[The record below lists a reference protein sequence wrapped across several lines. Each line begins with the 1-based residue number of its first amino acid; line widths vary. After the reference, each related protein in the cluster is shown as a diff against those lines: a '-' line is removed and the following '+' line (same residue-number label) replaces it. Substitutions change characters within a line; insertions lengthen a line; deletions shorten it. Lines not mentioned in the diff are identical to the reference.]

1 MLLLKKQT
9 CQKYIYKI
17 HSGRLRKNGWKLT
30 LSLQEA
36 RRNDELIALAD
47 SQILRW
53 INELN
58 GITDEEQEVNRIRAE
73 IRRLKRDSTDA
84 QGRKAI
90 KRLYSQLDSIQFK
103 PDYMCLI
110 IDKEKDYYRA
120 CKGYSI
126 NGVNYVRLLG
136 TNGGIKNSTI
146 VFVSERLAPELRR
159 RIDNGRNLSKELIP
173 AKLEAYKAL
182 ACSASTPVSLPHGIA
197 VVRDCVTHFHSDVVS
212 LSYEE
217 TEEPVM
223 ELRKDEPIEL
233 DASDGYGI
241 MLPALAERWSKEL
254 GLDYVMSGANTRA
267 SFEKGMVFTFD
278 FLDFAEQVSHQY
290 YFQDVW
296 GNTVDIRQVELILT
310 ESMLKL
316 WDSYKSMDDY
326 LSCCEEN
333 GYTFCITKVTPKD
346 LENERNLNYQFIQ
359 SFQLSDDDIDELISP
374 TMNELED
381 VLGGNWEKAVLFMC
395 GLGLT
400 PENAMRAED
409 GIAKAIMADRR
420 MMDDPYVRSHIYQLI
435 QKRIDE
441 AKVGVLKVHG
451 NYSIILGD
459 PYALC
464 QSIFGL
470 PVTGLLKAGEIYSEY
485 WRGSDELVCFRAP
498 MTTHE
503 NIRRVHPCNSTPAQY
518 WYRYI
523 HTGTIFNAWDT
534 AMAALNG

>member
-1 MLLLKKQT
+1 
-9 CQKYIYKI
+9 
-17 HSGRLRKNGWKLT
+17 
-30 LSLQEA
+30 
-36 RRNDELIALAD
+36 
-47 SQILRW
+47 
-53 INELN
+53 
-58 GITDEEQEVNRIRAE
+58 
-73 IRRLKRDSTDA
+73 
-84 QGRKAI
+84 
-90 KRLYSQLDSIQFK
+90 
-103 PDYMCLI
+103 
-110 IDKEKDYYRA
+110 
-120 CKGYSI
+120 
-126 NGVNYVRLLG
+126 
-136 TNGGIKNSTI
+136 
-146 VFVSERLAPELRR
+146 
-159 RIDNGRNLSKELIP
+159 
-173 AKLEAYKAL
+173 
-182 ACSASTPVSLPHGIA
+182 
-197 VVRDCVTHFHSDVVS
+197 
-212 LSYEE
+212 
-217 TEEPVM
+217 M

-316 WDSYKSMDDY
+316 WDSYESMDDY

-374 TMNELED
+374 TMSELED
-381 VLGGNWEKAVLFMC
+381 VLGGNWERAVLFMC

-503 NIRRVHPCNSTPAQY
+503 NIRRVHPCNSTLAQY